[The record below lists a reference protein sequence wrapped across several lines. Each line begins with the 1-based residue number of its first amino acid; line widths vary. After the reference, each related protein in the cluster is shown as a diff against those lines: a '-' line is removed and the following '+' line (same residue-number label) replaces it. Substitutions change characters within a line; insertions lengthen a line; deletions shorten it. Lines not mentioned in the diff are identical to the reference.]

1 MPRKAQSAA
10 LHILNGNPNNK
21 AKKELRKRAKNE
33 KKLNFG
39 SEKLRW

>member
-21 AKKELRKRAKNE
+21 AKKELRKRE
-33 KKLNFG
+33 KKRKKAEF
-39 SEKLRW
+39 WY